1 MKNFKHI
8 EKEFVEKFKRNK
20 VIELKDDSIIDF
32 SKIKDE
38 INKPV
43 ILLYFKL
50 NGNNLYL
57 KNLNFENQRE
67 RLFLGYIYSGK
78 IYLDN
83 INSEGLNICI
93 QERNNENIEF
103 EIKKC
108 NKIYFEP
115 LRTKHLKKI
124 ILNISSLNLLY
135 LSSNFF
141 EKVDFENSQI
151 NVIEF
156 QHKIFL
162 ESDNFSEIQ
171 FKIEF
176 LDLIEKIKTM
186 NAKKINLELNVPTS
200 FLEENFIGIKNFLK
214 FLKIPYKRQDD
225 EEYLY
230 FDYIFLDL
238 QKSDFLNKIS
248 KENIKYLKNYFEMVN
263 FLK

>member
-67 RLFLGYIYSGK
+67 RLFLEYIYSGK
-78 IYLDN
+78 IYLEN
-83 INSEGLNICI
+83 INSKGLYVYV
-93 QERNNENIEF
+93 QERNNENVEF
-103 EIKKC
+103 NIKKC
-108 NKIYFEP
+108 NEIYFEP

-124 ILNISSLNLLY
+124 ILNISSLNLLH

-151 NVIEF
+151 NVTEF
-156 QHKIFL
+156 QFKIFL
-162 ESDNFSEIQ
+162 ESDNFSEFR
-171 FKIEF
+171 FKIEL
-176 LDLIEKIKTM
+176 LDLIEKIKTI
-186 NAKKINLELNVPTS
+186 NAKKINLELDVPTS

-248 KENIKYLKNYFEMVN
+248 KEDIKYLKNHFKMVN